1 LDLKKKPRCIGLH
14 TKFACFGFFFLS
26 FLYGM
31 NDLSLIF
38 FLKKK
43 QTACHLFS
51 PSLRSPMVA
60 KKLWVDFL
68 GWKYIFSWHKKLIYQ
83 VIKKIQKIFKNTKS
97 NRIKVFFLDLDMFLR
112 QHQIFKTIIFKLL
125 LSWIKLVDIKIDL
138 FSLQKQY

>member
-1 LDLKKKPRCIGLH
+1 MHRPSYQVRMLW
-14 TKFACFGFFFLS
+14 FFFFSLFCTGWMIYHS
-26 FLYGM
+26 F
-31 NDLSLIF
+31 F
-38 FLKKK
+38 KKKK

>member
-1 LDLKKKPRCIGLH
+1 LDLKKKSLGASAFIPSSHAL
-14 TKFACFGFFFLS
+14 TFFSLS

-38 FLKKK
+38 FIYKKK
-43 QTACHLFS
+43 RQTACPLFS
-51 PSLRSPMVA
+51 PNLRSPMVA

-68 GWKYIFSWHKKLIYQ
+68 GQKYIFSWHKKLIYQ

-112 QHQIFKTIIFKLL
+112 QHQRFKTIIFKL
-125 LSWIKLVDIKIDL
+125 
-138 FSLQKQY
+138 FCPG